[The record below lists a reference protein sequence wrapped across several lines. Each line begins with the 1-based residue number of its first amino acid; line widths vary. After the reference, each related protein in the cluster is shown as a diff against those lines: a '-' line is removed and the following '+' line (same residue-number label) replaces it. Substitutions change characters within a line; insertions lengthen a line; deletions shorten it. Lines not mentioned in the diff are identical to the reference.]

1 MEDKRTM
8 KKMKEGRGG
17 AGGGGG
23 WNSGYGEEKWIV
35 KKHSKLQRATN
46 KTAEQVFGM
55 RSDRSSQMFSAQR
68 LAIITHQPQ
77 TQLCPVV

>member
-23 WNSGYGEEKWIV
+23 GEIVDTEK
-35 KKHSKLQRATN
+35 KN
-46 KTAEQVFGM
+46 E
-55 RSDRSSQMFSAQR
+55 
-68 LAIITHQPQ
+68 
-77 TQLCPVV
+77 